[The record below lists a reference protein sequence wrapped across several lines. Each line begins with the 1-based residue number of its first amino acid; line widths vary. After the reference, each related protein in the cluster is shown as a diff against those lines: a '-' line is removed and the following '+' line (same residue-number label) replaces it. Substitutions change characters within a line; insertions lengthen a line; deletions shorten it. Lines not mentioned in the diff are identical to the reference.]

1 MTCEQVSIR
10 VISDHFCVLLAGI
23 LRQGMAISAYL
34 GGGGGSEYGIVGGRL
49 SDPVRGLG
57 NTGKVDS

>member
-1 MTCEQVSIR
+1 MR
-10 VISDHFCVLLAGI
+10 VIPDHFCVLLAGI

-34 GGGGGSEYGIVGGRL
+34 GGGGGSENGIVGGRL
-49 SDPVRGLG
+49 SNPVRGLG